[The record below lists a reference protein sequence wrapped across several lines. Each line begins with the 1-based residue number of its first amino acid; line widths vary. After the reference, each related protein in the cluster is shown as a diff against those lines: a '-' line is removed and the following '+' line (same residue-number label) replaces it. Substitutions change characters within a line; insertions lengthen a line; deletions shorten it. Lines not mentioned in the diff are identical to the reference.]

1 MRNCAVYPVT
11 VLLTALMGCTL
22 PPAIT
27 ALPGRAAE
35 PSAPSLAVLPSGS
48 PGPPGRM
55 VVSATWQWQLS
66 DPPIDMMVDAQVYDI
81 DLFDND
87 AQVVAELHSRGRR
100 VICYLDAGSWEEW
113 RPDATAFP
121 TEVLGKAYPGWEGE
135 RWIDIRRLD
144 VLGPI
149 LARRLDLC
157 RDKGFDGVEPDNVD
171 GYLQLTG
178 FDLTEADQ
186 LTFNRWLAHEAHARG
201 LSVGLKNAPELA
213 SVLVADFDWAMTEDC
228 FIQDWCQSM
237 LPFLQAGKAV
247 FAAEY
252 TDSGV
257 DFKAACKVLR
267 PLGFSLILKERG
279 LTASRWTCDR

>member
-1 MRNCAVYPVT
+1 MT
-11 VLLTALMGCTL
+11 
-22 PPAIT
+22 
-27 ALPGRAAE
+27 
-35 PSAPSLAVLPSGS
+35 
-48 PGPPGRM
+48 
-55 VVSATWQWQLS
+55 
-66 DPPIDMMVDAQVYDI
+66 VDAQVYDI

-87 AQVVAELHSRGRR
+87 AKVAAQLHSQGRR

-121 TEVLGKAYPGWEGE
+121 TEVLGKAYSGWEGE
-135 RWIDIRRLD
+135 RWLDIRRLD

-157 RDKGFDGVEPDNVD
+157 RAKGFDGVEPDNVD
-171 GYLQLTG
+171 GYLQPTG
-178 FDLTEADQ
+178 FELTKADQ
-186 LTFNRWLAHEAHARG
+186 LTFNRWLAREAHARG

-213 SVLVADFDWAMTEDC
+213 SALVADFDWAMTEDC
-228 FIQDWCQSM
+228 YVQGWCESM

-257 DFKAACKVLR
+257 DFQAACKALQ
-267 PLGFSLILKERG
+267 PLGFGLILKERE
-279 LTASRWTCDR
+279 LTSSRWTCAR